1 MDNKQACLL
10 LYFYAQS
17 SDSRYDIF
25 SATLRRPT
33 AIRIIRPVDLY
44 GNSPEPLL

>member
-1 MDNKQACLL
+1 MDKIQVLYLL
-10 LYFYAQS
+10 DFYSQS
-17 SDSRYDIF
+17 SNSRLDIF